1 MQCNLYDIII
11 IISHREDILKRLD
24 KIFYIDSG
32 VICDF
37 GSYNELIERNS
48 GLFERLSQ
56 EEKKV

>member
-1 MQCNLYDIII
+1 MLFRS
-11 IISHREDILKRLD
+11 SHREDILKRLD